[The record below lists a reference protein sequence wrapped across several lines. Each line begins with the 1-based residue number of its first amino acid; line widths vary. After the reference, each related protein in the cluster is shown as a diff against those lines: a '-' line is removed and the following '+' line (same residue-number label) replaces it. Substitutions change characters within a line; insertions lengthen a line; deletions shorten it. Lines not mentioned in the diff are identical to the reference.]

1 MPQVLVKV
9 ENLKKH
15 FPVQKS
21 LMERLLTR
29 KLEYV
34 KAVDGVDFEINSG
47 EIFSL
52 VGESG
57 CGKTTAGNCILRL
70 LEPTA
75 GEVYFDGV
83 DILKLKKDELRKV
96 RPRMQIVF
104 QNPYASL
111 NPRKTV
117 RDILGA
123 PFKLHTDLTERE
135 VESEILKL
143 LERVGLGKEHIYR
156 YPYEFSGGQRQRI
169 AIARAIAVKPEFI
182 FLDEPTSSLDVSV
195 QAQILNLLND
205 LREEYGLTYL
215 FVTHNIDLIRYMTD
229 ELAVMYVGQI
239 VEVGSKDDVFENPLH
254 PYTKALFSA
263 NPIPDPD
270 KKMKRIILKGE
281 VPTPVDP
288 PPGCRFFKR
297 CWLAEKG
304 LCDVKDPEL
313 VDVGDNHWVACYKV
327 K

>member
-1 MPQVLVKV
+1 MPLIEVKG
-9 ENLKKH
+9 LKKY
-15 FPVQKS
+15 FPIKSGFFQKAKS
-21 LMERLLTR
+21 F
-29 KLEYV
+29 V
-34 KAVDGVDFEINSG
+34 HAVDGISLRIDRGKAFG
-47 EIFSL
+47 L

-239 VEVGSKDDVFENPLH
+239 VERGSKDDVFENPLH

-270 KKMKRIILKGE
+270 KKIKRIVLKGE

>member
-1 MPQVLVKV
+1 MPLIEVKG
-9 ENLKKH
+9 LKKY
-15 FPVQKS
+15 FPIKSGFFQKAKS
-21 LMERLLTR
+21 F
-29 KLEYV
+29 V
-34 KAVDGVDFEINSG
+34 HAVDGISLSIDRGKAFG
-47 EIFSL
+47 L